1 MQTHIDKWGNSLGVR
16 IPSKIAASLMLKAG
30 SDVELLLEAG
40 QLVIKPLARPSLKEL
55 LADYPEGGD
64 GEILVGPELGA
75 EHVEW

>member
-40 QLVIKPLARPSLKEL
+40 QLIIKPLGRPSLKEL
-55 LADYPEGGD
+55 LADYPKEGGE
-64 GEILVGPELGA
+64 EITTGSERGA
-75 EHVEW
+75 EHAPW

>member
-40 QLVIKPLARPSLKEL
+40 QLIIKPLGRPSLKEL
-55 LADYPEGGD
+55 LADYPKEGI
-64 GEILVGPELGA
+64 GEIADGPERGK
-75 EHVEW
+75 ESVEW

>member
-40 QLVIKPLARPSLKEL
+40 QL
-55 LADYPEGGD
+55 
-64 GEILVGPELGA
+64 
-75 EHVEW
+75 